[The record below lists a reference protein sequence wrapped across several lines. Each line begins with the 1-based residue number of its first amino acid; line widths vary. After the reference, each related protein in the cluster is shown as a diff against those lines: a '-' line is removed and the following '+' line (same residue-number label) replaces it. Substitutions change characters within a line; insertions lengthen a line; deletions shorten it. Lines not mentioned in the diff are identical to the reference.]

1 MSSPPWMPFNVGDY
15 LADTGHLT
23 VSEHGAYML
32 LIMRY
37 WQDGGLPADEKL
49 VARYAH
55 MNAEQWAE
63 SRDVLAAL
71 FDEGWSHKRINA
83 ELAKAAEIIG
93 KRSNAAKARHAKT
106 PASAVH
112 VDSTSSYTGVPHQHT
127 QEVDA
132 AQSRKRSRAE
142 LDRLEADLREAAGFQ
157 TNPSPG
163 LFVLA
168 PILGLLDI
176 GYDIEADI
184 LPTVRAV
191 ASRMKRPARSWDYF
205 VEPIREA
212 IADRQA
218 VAARGRA
225 PPGKHQPTGTGRTNV
240 FERLK
245 GQADERG
252 GEDGGSGPVVD
263 AIRSIPDLRR
273 QDERDDGQ
281 GVPAGDR
288 WVFPAR
294 AS

>member
-1 MSSPPWMPFNVGDY
+1 MSSPPWMPFNVADY

-23 VSEHGAYML
+23 VAEHGAYLL

-55 MNAEQWAE
+55 MSVEQWAE

-71 FDEGWSHKRINA
+71 FDDGWSHKRINA
-83 ELAKAAEIIG
+83 ELAKATEIIG

-106 PASAVH
+106 PDASAVH
-112 VDSTSSYTGVPHQHT
+112 VDSTSSHTGVPHQHT
-127 QEVDA
+127 QQEDA
-132 AQSRKRSRAE
+132 ADPRKRSRAE
-142 LDRLEADLREAAGFQ
+142 LDRIEADLREASGMQ

-163 LFVLA
+163 LMVLA
-168 PILGLLDI
+168 PILGLLDS

-184 LPTVRAV
+184 LSTVRAV
-191 ASRMKRPARSWDYF
+191 SSRMKRPARSWDYF

-212 IADRQA
+212 AADRRS
-218 VAARGRA
+218 VAAKGPA
-225 PPGKHQPTGTGRTNV
+225 PPGRQQQPNGRTNV

-245 GQADERG
+245 GQVDGRG
-252 GEDGGSGPVVD
+252 GQDGSTGPVVD
-263 AIRSIPDLRR
+263 AVRSIPDLRG

-288 WVFPAR
+288 WVLASR